1 VHCEWLGHAPRGE
14 KGKGGVMRSTA
25 TPDKVKKNTISFL
38 LRIPKYI
45 IGDNKYGKHL

>member
-25 TPDKVKKNTISFL
+25 TPGKLKNNTIGFL
-38 LRIPKYI
+38 LRMSKYI
-45 IGDNKYGKHL
+45 IGGNKHGKYL